1 MKKLFLSLALVASAA
16 MAHGQGTI
24 AFANGPTVRHQ
35 LQTGVDTLGAKV
47 YAAVPLSAQ
56 INYGIFIGTS
66 ASSLSELP
74 SLPLGV
80 ASATS
85 MGQMQ
90 GVPALYVL
98 ENAPA
103 GSVVFAQVRAWDSA
117 FGADW
122 RTASTQGRFFGQ
134 TDVRE
139 LEPLGPPSGPATVI
153 WQSATA
159 LDPNRFYALKIDL
172 VPEPSTIALGV
183 LGLGSLLLFRR
194 RQAK

>member
-1 MKKLFLSLALVASAA
+1 MKKLFLTLALAASAA

-35 LQTGVDTLGAKV
+35 LQTAVGSSVYASVPLGA
-47 YAAVPLSAQ
+47 A
-56 INYGIFIGTS
+56 ITYGIFIGAS
-66 ASSLSELP
+66 ADSLSTTP
-74 SLPLGV
+74 VLPLAI

-85 MGQMQ
+85 LGQMQ
-90 GVPALYVL
+90 GIASIYVL
-98 ENAPA
+98 PSDV
-103 GSVVFAQVRAWDSA
+103 GTVVFAQIRAWDST

-122 RTASTQGRFFGQ
+122 NTARLQGRYWGQ

-139 LEPLGPPSGPATVI
+139 LEPLGPSTGPATVI
-153 WQSATA
+153 WQGATA
-159 LDPNRFYALKIDL
+159 VDPNRFYAMRIDL

-194 RQAK
+194 RTVAK